1 MNETIIRWL
10 GQGIPRDELKF
21 DFILFVYFWGAIIS
35 FYFYRVNTN
44 IWIISLKFLLGFPG
58 GSDGK
63 ESACNAGGP
72 WVEKIPWRRE
82 WRATPVFL
90 PGESHGPRSLVGY
103 GLWGSKE
110 TSFCYHILNVL
121 DVLNMLKVQRVKSEK
136 SEDVPTGSSDICYI
150 QRGTLTIIINDS

>member
-58 GSDGK
+58 EIDG
-63 ESACNAGGP
+63 AAWLLGQHFILMG
-72 WVEKIPWRRE
+72 
-82 WRATPVFL
+82 L
-90 PGESHGPRSLVGY
+90 PGLYGDCVLQKRFQPREGGHGNVILLKGKIIIWLLRFMYPGHQ
-103 GLWGSKE
+103 GS
-110 TSFCYHILNVL
+110 SWNLPGNHSAVCL
-121 DVLNMLKVQRVKSEK
+121 VLNRWL
-136 SEDVPTGSSDICYI
+136 
-150 QRGTLTIIINDS
+150 GTRLSLTVCHLPFCSA